1 MKLFTLTT
9 TASALIGLFL
19 SCSPYAVYAEKDAP
33 VSAPALVPDAAA
45 LEVKM
50 KQAWDVVWGRFFQKD
65 VQVFGDYLSSYEPGK
80 ELAHLP
86 TAEEVKRQFPN
97 PCGYSTGMEDGMI
110 LGGAMLSIITDM
122 YAVTGDASLREPMTR
137 VFSGMYLSATVHG
150 VPGFVA
156 RNVCPEDRKSVY
168 INSSRDQYT
177 HFVHGLWKYYHSP
190 LADEAAKAEIRR
202 LMSAVADRMIAFV
215 TPENDYD
222 FCRADGQRC
231 PLGICRMWNVQAH
244 EAARLPMI
252 YAAAWDVTRDERYQK
267 EWRKYVAEAVT
278 QSATPDENKPAYAL
292 LQMQCSL
299 EVLYQLEPE
308 APLKAKIHEVMRHVS
323 TLAAKRTARV
333 SGQIAKKTPEE
344 MKMLGPDW
352 RHVPV
357 WKNQKGYPNPQ
368 WGPYREIWHLT
379 RELGEAATVP
389 LMENAPEISQEQK
402 ALLRQGI
409 LSFDYEHNSSCGI
422 IYHLGAYWKAR
433 RHQAL

>member
-1 MKLFTLTT
+1 
-9 TASALIGLFL
+9 
-19 SCSPYAVYAEKDAP
+19 
-33 VSAPALVPDAAA
+33 
-45 LEVKM
+45 M